1 MPEKTLKNNDARKLY
16 IENPGNWIT
25 ISEEKSVRISILK
38 QTPFAKIEV
47 KTYNNPMKD
56 VYQVIAIRNYTIE
69 NLEFVFSAFPQ
80 DFDSIVQFLRE
91 NNV

>member
-1 MPEKTLKNNDARKLY
+1 MPEKTLKNNEARKLY
-16 IENPGNWIT
+16 VENPGNWIT

-47 KTYNNPMKD
+47 KTYNNPLND
-56 VYQVIAIRNYTIE
+56 VYQVIAIRNFTVE
-69 NLEFVFSAFPQ
+69 NLEFVFSSFPQ
-80 DFDSIVQFLRE
+80 DVESIIQYLRE